1 MIRRTAKAHWWGNLR
16 EGQGSIKLGSGA
28 FSGKYSFSMRFEEE
42 QGTNPEELIGAA
54 HAACFSMA
62 LSAALS
68 KDGYIIDEIQT
79 EATVSMEKGKDGFA
93 INEIKLNTSA
103 RVKDITMEEFAR
115 YALDAKRNCP
125 VSKALAA
132 VDIELEANLLD

>member
-1 MIRRTAKAHWWGNLR
+1 MIKRTAQAQWWGNLR
-16 EGQGSIKLGSGA
+16 EGRGSVKLGSGA
-28 FSGKYSFSMRFEEE
+28 FSGKYSFSTRFEEE

-68 KDGYIIDEIQT
+68 KDGYVVEEIQT
-79 EATVSMEKGKDGFA
+79 EATVSMEKGVEGFA
-93 INEIKLNTSA
+93 IAGIMLETSA
-103 RVKDITMEEFAR
+103 RVKDIMMEDFIR
-115 YALDAKRNCP
+115 YASDAKQNCP

-132 VDIELEANLLD
+132 VDVSLDAHLLE